1 MNETDHPPCLALGPL
16 SQTFVKPSKQRAPL
30 TLNQAC
36 APAGVRFC
44 PKTLPLCPSL
54 PTKPHTNTHRPVSR
68 FTKTPFPLCYASR
81 RLPSGAA
88 SVRVNGKQSCVA
100 IELPR
105 AQTKRA
111 AARRAP
117 RVQGASLHPSQSLFI
132 LLAMLLCAANHLYV
146 SLRLLLRSTIAHTNV
161 VIETKQRQRTRSVPL
176 GPHCALPSLQTSSRS
191 SRHHNMFFVSLIKP
205 TKEQE
210 AAVCRKGQRCA

>member
-1 MNETDHPPCLALGPL
+1 MKETNSPLSLALCPILL
-16 SQTFVKPSKQRAPL
+16 S
-30 TLNQAC
+30 NQASNVPLKHAALRAC
-36 APAGVRFC
+36 VSVPALCLFAL
-44 PKTLPLCPSL
+44 LPL
-54 PTKPHTNTHRPVSR
+54 PTKHTHTNTHRPVSG

-191 SRHHNMFFVSLIKP
+191 SRHHTMFFVSLTKP